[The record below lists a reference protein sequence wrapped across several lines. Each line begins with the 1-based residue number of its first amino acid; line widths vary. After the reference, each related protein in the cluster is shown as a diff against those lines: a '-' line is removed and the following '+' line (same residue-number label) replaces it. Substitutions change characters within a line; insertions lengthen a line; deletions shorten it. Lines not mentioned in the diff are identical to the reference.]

1 MKFGL
6 KDYKLQK
13 IVTCFKK
20 EPLVFVFNISNTNS
34 KNWLK
39 VEQTLHKYDMKCVKI
54 SNSLSK
60 KSLENSI
67 FKNIN
72 IMLNGNVCL
81 IHSKNPKNMPVLLQE
96 IIKLDPTLTFLGV
109 KLNNKIYSESQILK
123 IFSLDYSQNVKV
135 FNNSL
140 KRLLKF
146 PYQKLKKK
154 ESK

>member
-1 MKFGL
+1 
-6 KDYKLQK
+6 
-13 IVTCFKK
+13 
-20 EPLVFVFNISNTNS
+20 
-34 KNWLK
+34 
-39 VEQTLHKYDMKCVKI
+39 
-54 SNSLSK
+54 
-60 KSLENSI
+60 
-67 FKNIN
+67 
-72 IMLNGNVCL
+72 
-81 IHSKNPKNMPVLLQE
+81 MPVVLQE